1 MVRFISH
8 SRSLNSPSLDW
19 RFVPRKLKSK
29 IQINQLFIDL
39 FAKMMVDDVGDVTIT
54 NDGATILQLLEVSL
68 IISSW
73 PFESCKQF
81 QMKAQF
87 SGADPV
93 EINSLI

>member
-1 MVRFISH
+1 
-8 SRSLNSPSLDW
+8 
-19 RFVPRKLKSK
+19 
-29 IQINQLFIDL
+29 
-39 FAKMMVDDVGDVTIT
+39 MMVDDVGDVTIT